1 MGIAYYATLA
11 KRHGLAFAETLLC
24 VTTHGPVWWSEP
36 GNEEHLREYYYLE
49 VDHLERESVRLA
61 DVVISPSQ
69 HMLDWMAGESWQLPG
84 HVHVQPHSW
93 HDDPVPR
100 ARAGSGLKDAL
111 PIREIVFFGRL
122 ESRKGLDTFCDAIDV
137 LCDRYAGLF
146 SVTFLGKHHHL
157 RGLRSEEFLDERM
170 RRWNVPCRVLSE
182 YYTDEA
188 IAYLRGEGRIAVM
201 PSYQDNSPLTVMECL
216 LNAVPFLASDVGG
229 IPEMIHPDDRSRVLF
244 KPDALDMARVL
255 HDVLEHGAR
264 LARLAFG
271 LPENRARWLAWHAH
285 AARAWI
291 DSPATPMDETERPF
305 ISVCMAHHERPVLL
319 WQALQSLSAQ
329 TYRDFEVILV
339 DDASTSQEA
348 LSMLAGLAREFEA
361 RGWRLARQEV
371 RGGPGPARNRAATL
385 ARGEYLL
392 FMDDDN
398 VAKPDELAIFA
409 RAAAK
414 RRKEIYVCAADVFS
428 GMDMPDDR
436 TQPERRML
444 PLGSCAALGFFE
456 CRFGDTNSLMRRDWF
471 LARGG
476 FDERYDIAEDWVF
489 LADTALAGIEI
500 EVIPEALYWYRR
512 TPNTRQDL
520 GSRYRKDHSLMRRYQ
535 DHVPIPLRG
544 LLAILLGKTRAIE
557 EAWQWEAR
565 NRALSNVPETVDQ
578 ESSQGQA
585 PVAAPPQTP
594 RPKFVWPA
602 ASPHLWRGTGRIV
615 GDHMLCLARSHPAG
629 HCLFGPG
636 LRPDE
641 HGSVQVGYALE
652 GLSEEPGRKA
662 LVSLDIY
669 DQSSRSILAI
679 RHLTGD
685 DLVKGAAQYQ
695 LATATWPG
703 QRLEFRVYWHGHA
716 DILVNQ
722 IEALFL

>member
-1 MGIAYYATLA
+1 MDG
-11 KRHGLAFAETLLC
+11 
-24 VTTHGPVWWSEP
+24 
-36 GNEEHLREYYYLE
+36 
-49 VDHLERESVRLA
+49 
-61 DVVISPSQ
+61 
-69 HMLDWMAGESWQLPG
+69 
-84 HVHVQPHSW
+84 
-93 HDDPVPR
+93 
-100 ARAGSGLKDAL
+100 
-111 PIREIVFFGRL
+111 
-122 ESRKGLDTFCDAIDV
+122 
-137 LCDRYAGLF
+137 
-146 SVTFLGKHHHL
+146 
-157 RGLRSEEFLDERM
+157 
-170 RRWNVPCRVLSE
+170 
-182 YYTDEA
+182 TD
-188 IAYLRGEGRIAVM
+188 
-201 PSYQDNSPLTVMECL
+201 
-216 LNAVPFLASDVGG
+216 
-229 IPEMIHPDDRSRVLF
+229 
-244 KPDALDMARVL
+244 
-255 HDVLEHGAR
+255 
-264 LARLAFG
+264 
-271 LPENRARWLAWHAH
+271 
-285 AARAWI
+285 
-291 DSPATPMDETERPF
+291 RPF
-305 ISVCMAHHERPVLL
+305 ISVCMAHRERPVLL

-361 RGWRLARQEV
+361 RDWRLVRQDV
-371 RGGPGPARNRAATL
+371 RGGPGAARNRAASL

-398 VAKPDELAIFA
+398 VAKPDELETFA
-409 RAAAK
+409 RAAA
-414 RRKEIYVCAADVFS
+414 RHRKEIYVCAADVFS

-436 TQPERRML
+436 TQLERRML

-489 LADTALAGIEI
+489 LAGTALAGIEI

-520 GSRYRKDHSLMRRYQ
+520 GSRYRKDQSLMRLYQ
-535 DHVPIPLRG
+535 GHVPTPLRG
-544 LLAILLGKTRAIE
+544 LLTILLGKTRAAE
-557 EAWQWEAR
+557 EAWHSEDRAHMHASAIMVEDYER
-565 NRALSNVPETVDQ
+565 NPAHGHIAD
-578 ESSQGQA
+578 
-585 PVAAPPQTP
+585 PPDAP
-594 RPKFVWPA
+594 RPRFVWPA

-615 GDHMLCLARSHPAG
+615 GDQMLCLVRAHRAG

-636 LRPDE
+636 LAPDR
-641 HGSVQVGYALE
+641 HGSVQAGYALE
-652 GLSEEPGRKA
+652 GLANEPGQET

-669 DQSSRSILAI
+669 DQNSRTILAI

-685 DLVKGAAQYQ
+685 DLRKGAAQYQ